1 VIIDAHQH
9 FWKYNPV
16 RDSWINDEMKL
27 IQKDF
32 LPADLKK
39 IFDTYD
45 ISGSVVV
52 QSDQSEDENK
62 FQIEQAAGN
71 DFIKGIVGWLDL
83 QADDLEEKLIY
94 YEFDGKV
101 KGLRHVLQGEP
112 DRALMLK
119 PAFKRGIGMLSNFR
133 LTYDILIYPDQLE
146 YAKDLVAEFP
156 DQQFVIDHLAK
167 PEVKKGNIKEWAKDI
182 KAIAAHENVY
192 CKISGMVTEAD
203 WKSWKPQDFT
213 PYIDVVVE
221 AFGINRIMYG
231 SDWPVCL
238 VAADYEQVL
247 NIVQQYFLNFTSEER
262 EKFFSANAIKF
273 YQLKSSTWTSN

>member
-1 VIIDAHQH
+1 MQRIDAHQH

-32 LPADLKK
+32 MPADLKK
-39 IFDTYD
+39 IFDRYN
-45 ISGSVVV
+45 ISGSVVI

-62 FQIEQAAGN
+62 FQLEQAAAN
-71 DFIKGIVGWLDL
+71 DFIKGIVAWVDL
-83 QADDLEEKLIY
+83 QADDVEEKLIY
-94 YEFDGKV
+94 YELHGKI
-101 KGLRHVLQGEP
+101 KGLRHVLQGEA
-112 DRALMLK
+112 DRAMMLK
-119 PAFKRGIGMLSNFR
+119 PAFKRGIATLSNFR
-133 LTYDILIYPDQLE
+133 LTYDILIYPDQLAYCKE
-146 YAKDLVAEFP
+146 LVAEFP
-156 DQQFVIDHLAK
+156 DQRFVIDHIAK
-167 PEVKKGNIKEWAKDI
+167 PEIKKGNIKAWAKDI
-182 KAIAAHENVY
+182 KDIAAYENVH

-247 NIVQQYFLNFTSEER
+247 NIVQQYFSSFTSEER

-273 YQLKSSTWTSN
+273 YQLK